1 MPENVTCAKCGS
13 DRVVPHA
20 RIMDRGDYNAD
31 SGDLSAVVYANPSA
45 LLFKGSQ
52 RHELSARVCGS
63 CGYTE
68 LYLTDPEG
76 FYETYRNQQ

>member
-13 DRVVPHA
+13 DRVVPRA
-20 RIMDRGDYNAD
+20 RVMDRGDYNAD

-45 LLFKGSQ
+45 RFFKGSQ
-52 RHELSARVCGS
+52 RHELSARICGS

-68 LYLTDPEG
+68 LYLTDPSG
-76 FYETYRNQQ
+76 FYETYRKQQ